1 MTSVLLEKTYL
12 FELNVAHNFARKMM
26 AQYFTKIC
34 PTNQIGFAMNIVFN
48 VFKRCEFVCIP
59 WKGRCWILDYFHLS
73 VKSKWYHEVTINRFE
88 ICFGRCSLIHR
99 HIYYV
104 YLEQL

>member
-1 MTSVLLEKTYL
+1 L

-73 VKSKWYHEVTINRFE
+73 VKSKWYHEVTIN
-88 ICFGRCSLIHR
+88 SLK
-99 HIYYV
+99 YV
-104 YLEQL
+104 LEDALSYTDTFIMFT